1 MDNSDLAILKIIDRL
16 PFELMDIIKSYLP
29 ISIIKK
35 CRKIKL
41 YELPINYNLF
51 KDINEHFYLK
61 KLSNN
66 IDHNAMKQH
75 LKVLKKQYSQKINIY
90 NSIISIPS
98 WFKDI
103 KDCIKITSQIQIIE
117 KAIDN
122 YHSLEP
128 ILNEEYYTS
137 IIHLKNFNIIIHLNS
152 K

>member
-1 MDNSDLAILKIIDRL
+1 
-16 PFELMDIIKSYLP
+16 
-29 ISIIKK
+29 
-35 CRKIKL
+35 
-41 YELPINYNLF
+41 
-51 KDINEHFYLK
+51 
-61 KLSNN
+61 
-66 IDHNAMKQH
+66 MKQH
-75 LKVLKKQYSQKINIY
+75 LKVLKTQYCQKINIY
-90 NSIISIPS
+90 NSIISVPS

-128 ILNEEYYTS
+128 ILNEEYYNS